1 MKQYD
6 LIVLG
11 GGLSGVAA
19 SVSAARRGLKVL
31 LIEKNGAL
39 GGAAVNCFV
48 NPFMKYTT
56 KAADGSTIT
65 LSSGFFGEI
74 YNALNNDDIYGYKG
88 FGRSFHEESLKIILD
103 RITND
108 AGVDVLFHSL
118 WCGVDR
124 EDDMISSVTV
134 ANKAGNLTFTARTFI
149 DASGDG
155 DLAARAGCSFALG
168 RDGDHLCQPMTLC
181 FRVGNVDVARFK
193 ADKTRLNLIWK
204 EAQEAG
210 KIKNPREDILVFLY
224 PAKNVLHF
232 NSTRVIKLNPT
243 DPFDLSKAEVEAR
256 EQAAE
261 LFGFLKAN
269 AAGFEDADMLS
280 SAPEIGVRESRMIE
294 GLHTLTGEELKS
306 CVHFDDSIA
315 AGNYDIDI
323 HSPDGGGTSH
333 YYFAPGE
340 YYTIPYRC
348 LLPRGIKNLLIA
360 GRCISVTHDVQAS
373 IRIMPICTCLGE
385 AAGTAAVAA
394 KANGICARDADVR
407 LIQTM
412 LRENGAFIGI

>member
-56 KAADGSTIT
+56 KTGDGSTIT
-65 LSSGFFGEI
+65 LSAGLFGEI

-103 RITND
+103 RITCT

-118 WCGVDR
+118 LCGVDR
-124 EDDMISSVTV
+124 EDDMIRRVTV
-134 ANKAGNLTFTARTFI
+134 ATKAGNLTFTALTFI

-155 DLAARAGCSFALG
+155 DLAARAGCSFTLG
-168 RDGDHLCQPMTLC
+168 REGDHLCQPMTLC

-193 ADKTRLNLIWK
+193 ADKTRLNFIWK

-210 KIKNPREDILVFLY
+210 KIKNPREDILFFVY
-224 PAKNVLHF
+224 PVKNLLHF

-243 DPFDLSKAEVEAR
+243 DPFDLSRAEAEAR

-294 GLHTLTGEELKS
+294 GLHTLTEEELKS
-306 CVHFDDSIA
+306 CVHFHDSIA

-348 LLPRGIKNLLIA
+348 LLPRGKKNLLVA
-360 GRCISVTHDVQAS
+360 GRCISATHEAQAS

-385 AAGTAAVAA
+385 AAGIAAAVA
-394 KANGICARDADVR
+394 KDNRVCACDADVG

-412 LRENGAFIGI
+412 LRENGAFIGV